1 MKVTRFIRTAA
12 GAHGLEYNRDATQ
25 VYVNNRSAGTISVVD
40 VASLTVVATW
50 TVGGSPDEM
59 VLTPNG
65 QELWIANRYNN
76 TATVVSTATGRVTHT
91 IAVGAAPHGI
101 LYWPLPG
108 TMSIGQNGNMR

>member
-1 MKVTRFIRTAA
+1 
-12 GAHGLEYNRDATQ
+12 
-25 VYVNNRSAGTISVVD
+25 
-40 VASLTVVATW
+40 
-50 TVGGSPDEM
+50 M

-65 QELWIANRYNN
+65 RELWIANRYND
-76 TATVVSTATGRVTHT
+76 TATVVDTASGRVTHT